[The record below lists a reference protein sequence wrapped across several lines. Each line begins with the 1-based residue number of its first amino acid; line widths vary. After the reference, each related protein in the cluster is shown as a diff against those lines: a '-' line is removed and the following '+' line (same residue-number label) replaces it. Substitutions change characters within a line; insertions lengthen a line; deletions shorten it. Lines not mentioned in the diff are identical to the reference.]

1 MFFVRC
7 HEYEIEISNVRNQN
21 NRIVG
26 NCHQIVDH
34 DENTSIVRIF
44 FGISAIEK
52 AKEADSRLGPV
63 IIFETSS
70 PFKGETVPEIS
81 CPAIEGICF

>member
-1 MFFVRC
+1 MRC

-34 DENTSIVRIF
+34 DENTSIVPIF
-44 FGISAIEK
+44 FGISAIGK
-52 AKEADSRLGPV
+52 VKETDSILGPM
-63 IIFETSS
+63 IIFETLSA
-70 PFKGETVPEIS
+70 FKGETVPEIS
-81 CPAIEGICF
+81 CPAMEGICF